1 MLRDLDLDQLSIARD
16 QPRENEE
23 KELAEEEA
31 KAEKELCYRA
41 GCIKWLST
49 KTMPQSSLMISYALK
64 CFAMA

>member
-1 MLRDLDLDQLSIARD
+1 MLVRIPMLRDLDLDQLSIARD

-41 GCIKWLST
+41 GCIKSFSMPGYLTGLT
-49 KTMPQSSLMISYALK
+49 KIR
-64 CFAMA
+64 